1 MKRHIKIRHQGY
13 SKFVTFADYVAGRI
27 SGLYRRNSQPTYESK
42 KNMLLDTTDL
52 INHATHEF
60 FGELAS
66 GQAQKIT
73 FNGWKNQNQVQ
84 WPQIAA
90 EQQNR
95 LVSTDTNQGQFNCH
109 NPFPYE
115 NNDGK
120 DRIFGYRMAN
130 SEDSSNLDIRTV
142 SFCQGQKS
150 GRTETSSK
158 HHDIV
163 RDPNKSVVDKAI
175 TNRGMTTTSFNEKDG
190 PLLMKRL
197 VKQWTNGKSCY
208 LLALKL
214 SDGNHQK
221 VQELIQIPNP
231 KEPKQFITFKN
242 SDEEHVDVTITNQKQ
257 EHWAIRAVEN
267 KITKMSEDDQD
278 DFFRQIRHATFG
290 VVRVHLV
297 RSNLSNTP
305 LSFALQ
311 QKPESIET
319 YFMAITAEP
328 AISERSCSV
337 EKENENEKPGLSATT
352 RNRAEMFLAL
362 RNDLVKLT
370 SINHPVQSEIR
381 QNIKF

>member
-1 MKRHIKIRHQGY
+1 MACTRNWNMKRHIKIRHQGY
-13 SKFVTFADYVAGRI
+13 GKFVTFADYVAGRI

-42 KNMLLDTTDL
+42 KNKLLDTTDL

-60 FGELAS
+60 FGELAR

-95 LVSTDTNQGQFNCH
+95 LVRTDTNQGQFDCH

-163 RDPNKSVVDKAI
+163 RDPNESVSDKETDDKSMKNIV
-175 TNRGMTTTSFNEKDG
+175 NEKNR
-190 PLLMKRL
+190 PLPMKQL
-197 VKQWTNGKSCY
+197 VKQWSKGKSCF
-208 LLALKL
+208 LVAVKL
-214 SDGNHQK
+214 SEGDDRGK
-221 VQELIQIPNP
+221 QELIQIPNP

-242 SDEEHVDVTITNQKQ
+242 SDEEHIDVTITNQKQ
-257 EHWAIRAVEN
+257 EHWAARAMEN
-267 KITKMSEDDQD
+267 KITKMSEDDLD

-290 VVRVHLV
+290 VVRVH
-297 RSNLSNTP
+297 
-305 LSFALQ
+305 F
-311 QKPESIET
+311 
-319 YFMAITAEP
+319 
-328 AISERSCSV
+328 ERSTLF
-337 EKENENEKPGLSATT
+337 KT
-352 RNRAEMFLAL
+352 
-362 RNDLVKLT
+362 
-370 SINHPVQSEIR
+370 PV
-381 QNIKF
+381 